1 MTAGEQTRSRRERRP
16 ETLLVLF
23 VCTANISRSPYA
35 ERRALH
41 LVSSLPGAR
50 LVASSAGVPGFP
62 GNAMDPVMA
71 RELESRGGHGHGHLS
86 RAVSAEILDAAD
98 VVLTLEFA
106 HRLRITERWPEH
118 APKVFGLRQL
128 ADALGR
134 SAVEADGLAALDA
147 ALAVSRPDSLSW
159 DVADPF
165 REGASAAR
173 RCAAEI
179 DEALHVIVPGLTGIR
194 AGSGN

>member
-1 MTAGEQTRSRRERRP
+1 MTRRARRRSP
-16 ETLLVLF
+16 LGALNVLF

-35 ERRALH
+35 EHRARQLAGE
-41 LVSSLPGAR
+41 LSTSLP
-50 LVASSAGVPGFP
+50 LDVSSAGVPGFP
-62 GNAMDPVMA
+62 GNAMDPTMA
-71 RELESRGGHGHGHLS
+71 RELESRGAHGHGHLS

-134 SAVEADGLAALDA
+134 SPADGEGLAALDA

-165 REGASAAR
+165 RQGTSAAR

-179 DEALHVIVPGLTGIR
+179 DEALHVIVPRLTGIR
-194 AGSGN
+194 VASGN